1 VSGGPLPTHGRFDYS
16 PITHRPDY
24 FWPGRKRLA
33 LWVALNVETFGFG
46 MDGPVLGNP
55 LPKPDHRNWSWRE
68 YGNRVGI
75 WRLLE
80 LADQFEIPLA
90 HQVNSY
96 LYDTHPEI
104 MAALSRRRRDEILGH
119 GRTNSEAPGQR
130 PEAEEWALI
139 HEATAAITRN
149 EGHPP
154 AGWMTPL
161 QAESMVTPDL
171 LKAAG
176 YKYIVDWPCD
186 DQPYW
191 MRTHHGPLLNV
202 PYAVETNDYLS
213 VIHLRQDAPVYGE
226 IVLRQFEEMVEQS
239 AERPLVMAISLHT
252 FIMGQPHRVRVL
264 REIFRRIRSHRY
276 FDRVW
281 LTRPGDIADHCISLQ
296 PGLVPGS

>member
-1 VSGGPLPTHGRFDYS
+1 MSGGPLPTHGRFDYS

-90 HQVNSY
+90 HQVNAY

-104 MAALSRRRRDEILGH
+104 MAVLSRRRHDEILGH
-119 GRTNSEAPGQR
+119 GRTNSESPGQR
-130 PEAEEWALI
+130 PEAEERALI
-139 HEATAAITRN
+139 HEATAAIIRN
-149 EGHPP
+149 EGHSP

-171 LKAAG
+171 LKEAG

-191 MRTHHGPLLNV
+191 MRTRFGPLLNV

-252 FIMGQPHRVRVL
+252 FIMGQPHRIRVL

-281 LTRPGDIADHCISLQ
+281 LTRPGDIADHCIALQ